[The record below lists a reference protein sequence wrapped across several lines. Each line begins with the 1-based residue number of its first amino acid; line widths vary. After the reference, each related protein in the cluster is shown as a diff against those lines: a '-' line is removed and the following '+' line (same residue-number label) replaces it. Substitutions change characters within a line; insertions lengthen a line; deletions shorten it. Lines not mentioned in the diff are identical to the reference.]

1 MVAIFLNP
9 KHVYVVASKTIYENI
24 YLLTSKVNSFT
35 YWLLQSLKYVQHTKV
50 NTVWPQW
57 PTYDPKHDMQYHQN
71 KQRKKQMQQFSF
83 DKKSTKQIK

>member
-9 KHVYVVASKTIYENI
+9 KHVYVVASKIIYENI

-57 PTYDPKHDMQYHQN
+57 PTYDPKHDIQYHQN
-71 KQRKKQMQQFSF
+71 KPRKKQMQQFYF
-83 DKKSTKQIK
+83 DKKSTKQVK

>member
-9 KHVYVVASKTIYENI
+9 KHVYVVASKIIYENI

-57 PTYDPKHDMQYHQN
+57 PTYDPKHDIQYHQN
-71 KQRKKQMQQFSF
+71 KSRKKQMQQFSF